1 MTDKDITDDTFDE
14 EVDEVLNE
22 ADELLN
28 GDEPVDETN
37 TEADSEREPVE
48 EKPTEETNETVDR
61 IGAGIASGIVSAT
74 KTASTIPLAV
84 LNHLPKGV
92 AIGQALHKAGINV
105 IRKNGDAQFVAYT
118 IYGDG
123 EMIPR
128 PAGIDSETQ
137 WVETDNGEEWVAENG
152 VDLCRVG
159 DAPVAFGVADDHEMV
174 SPIRARLAEKIDS
187 GGENWRVIREH
198 DTGHVEDVNY
208 GRVPAAGGA
217 AANGAR
223 ADGGMAKGPMATEN
237 LTPEFD
243 DIWVDLS
250 NWVEEGDGMSV
261 SMKKAYETTHQKGS
275 SEALN
280 DAETRGRIAERF
292 NDNQT
297 RWAIYLLLT
306 AIGCF
311 CLGLFGPSLAQSIG
325 GSATGAGGDI
335 SPLIAATV
343 SMWV

>member
-1 MTDKDITDDTFDE
+1 MSNNNTDDE
-14 EVDEVLNE
+14 LEQQARSK
-22 ADELLN
+22 ADQ
-28 GDEPVDETN
+28 
-37 TEADSEREPVE
+37 
-48 EKPTEETNETVDR
+48 
-61 IGAGIASGIVSAT
+61 IGGGIAALIVLT
-74 KTASTIPLAV
+74 VKTLALV
-84 LNHLPKGV
+84 PMAILNNMPKGV
-92 AIGQALHKAGINV
+92 AIGQALHKAGINI
-105 IRKNGDAQFVAYT
+105 IREKSGAQFVAMA

-123 EMIPR
+123 EVIPR

-159 DAPVAFGVADDHEMV
+159 DVPVAFGVADNHEMV

-187 GGENWRVIREH
+187 GGENWRVIRKY
-198 DTGHVEDVNY
+198 DSGHVEDVDY
-208 GRVPAAGGA
+208 GRVQAPGAA

-223 ADGGMAKGPMATEN
+223 ADGGMQAGASQTLN
-237 LTPEFD
+237 RTPDFD

-250 NWVEEGDGMSV
+250 NWVDGKDGMIV

-297 RWAIYLLLT
+297 KWALYLVMALL
-306 AIGCF
+306 GGLL
-311 CLGLFGPSLAQSIG
+311 LGLFGPALAASIG
-325 GSATGAGGDI
+325 GSAAGGA
-335 SPLIAATV
+335 SGVNPLIAGLSV
-343 SMWV
+343 LV

>member
-1 MTDKDITDDTFDE
+1 MSNDITEPIDDEDQP
-14 EVDEVLNE
+14 
-22 ADELLN
+22 A
-28 GDEPVDETN
+28 
-37 TEADSEREPVE
+37 
-48 EKPTEETNETVDR
+48 DR
-61 IGAGIASGIVSAT
+61 IGAGIAGTMVWVVSTLLA
-74 KTASTIPLAV
+74 IPLAV

-92 AIGQALHKAGINV
+92 AIGQALHRAGINV

-123 EMIPR
+123 EIIPR
-128 PAGIDSETQ
+128 PAGIDSDTQ

-198 DTGHVEDVNY
+198 ANGQVEDVNY
-208 GRVPAAGGA
+208 GRIPQSVHGA
-217 AANGAR
+217 SNGAV
-223 ADGGMAKGPMATEN
+223 ADGGTAHADPGATVASTQQ
-237 LTPEFD
+237 TPAFD

-250 NWVEEGDGMSV
+250 NWVEEGDGMIV

-275 SEALN
+275 SEALQ

-292 NDNQT
+292 NGSEK
-297 RWAIYLLLT
+297 RWALYMVLT
-306 AIGCF
+306 ALGF
-311 CLGLFGPSLAQSIG
+311 LALGLFGPSLAASIG
-325 GSATGAGGDI
+325 GSAAGGAGGGGI
-335 SPLIAATV
+335 SPLMIDLAT
-343 SMWV
+343 WV